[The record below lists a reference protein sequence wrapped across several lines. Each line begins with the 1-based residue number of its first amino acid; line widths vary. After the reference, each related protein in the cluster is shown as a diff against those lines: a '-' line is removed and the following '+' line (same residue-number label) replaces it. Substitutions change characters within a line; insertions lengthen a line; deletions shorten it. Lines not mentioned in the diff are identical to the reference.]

1 MQTYVLN
8 RDTIP
13 EIIDWGPMCSG
24 IPTKIH
30 KEFCYRLHIWK
41 NWTKTF
47 KNAIDKMKWRPQKA
61 LFSTCQLFWSEF
73 CQRSKAIYFLRS
85 EQTVSA
91 FYISIQNMDRNLFE
105 KRTSIC
111 LFISILFQVF
121 YFTWILSISK
131 IDDIFF
137 LNPEFFPLLEIVA
150 KAIETGMIL
159 SIMDMKKNLLC
170 LFFIDL

>member
-1 MQTYVLN
+1 MIQKRATFAIKLLNECITVQWDKNMQTYVLN
-8 RDTIP
+8 WDTVP
-13 EIIDWGPMCSG
+13 EIIDSGPLCIG

-111 LFISILFQVF
+111 LFISILFK
-121 YFTWILSISK
+121 YFIS
-131 IDDIFF
+131 
-137 LNPEFFPLLEIVA
+137 LEYFPFQ
-150 KAIETGMIL
+150 K
-159 SIMDMKKNLLC
+159 
-170 LFFIDL
+170 